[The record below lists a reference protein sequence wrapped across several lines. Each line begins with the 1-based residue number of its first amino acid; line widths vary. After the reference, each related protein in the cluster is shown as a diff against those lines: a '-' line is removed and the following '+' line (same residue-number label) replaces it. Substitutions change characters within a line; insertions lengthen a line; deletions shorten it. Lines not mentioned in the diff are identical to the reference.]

1 MKRMK
6 KLCALA
12 LSAVLLAQAGTTM
25 AFAMSNTANQE
36 NCFASLVEAAA
47 KTPAVTVTSTILG
60 MADTGNKTSLK
71 KTLQKTRLYAE
82 RTTQA
87 GVGSAGKPTVHPA
100 SGKPV

>member
-71 KTLQKTRLYAE
+71 KNLAE
-82 RTTQA
+82 DHR
-87 GVGSAGKPTVHPA
+87 
-100 SGKPV
+100 SG

>member
-71 KTLQKTRLYAE
+71 KPCRRPPVRVTSTFIIITMRANACPMNRVRL
-82 RTTQA
+82 
-87 GVGSAGKPTVHPA
+87 
-100 SGKPV
+100 

>member
-60 MADTGNKTSLK
+60 M
-71 KTLQKTRLYAE
+71 TLHRLLLIWC
-82 RTTQA
+82 RQA
-87 GVGSAGKPTVHPA
+87 AVVFRWTEL
-100 SGKPV
+100 

>member
-25 AFAMSNTANQE
+25 ACAMSNTANQE

-60 MADTGNKTSLK
+60 MADI
-71 KTLQKTRLYAE
+71 QIAFRLPGPCMVTA
-82 RTTQA
+82 RM
-87 GVGSAGKPTVHPA
+87 
-100 SGKPV
+100 